1 MSLLDVLFKNIP
13 DYDADNDPLATPDE
27 REVKDLP
34 LHVRQCARRF
44 GDLKQSH
51 VAMAQQLQ
59 STQKLLIVLIVLLLA
74 NKAIDISF
82 FTGLLSP

>member
-1 MSLLDVLFKNIP
+1 MSLLDVLFKSIS
-13 DYDADNDPLATPDE
+13 DYDADNDPLARPDE
-27 REVKDLP
+27 REAKDLP

-44 GDLKQSH
+44 GDLKSSH
-51 VAMAQQLQ
+51 VAIAQQLQ
-59 STQKLLIVLIVLLLA
+59 STQKLLIILIILLVA

>member
-44 GDLKQSH
+44 GDLKQSQ
-51 VAMAQQLQ
+51 VATAQQLQ
-59 STQKLLIVLIVLLLA
+59 STQKLLVIVIVLLLA
-74 NKAIDISF
+74 NKVIDVSS
-82 FTGLLSP
+82 FTGWLSP